1 VIHRM
6 KVSLRILSTIVF
18 SCSFVLAL
26 AGLISSGPHVSYA
39 AGEAKESPEK
49 GHKVL
54 YGFATAR
61 INLTVTAKINPRTG
75 GFASVA
81 VGAVPFFANS
91 PAVGLNGNYL
101 YVSNSFI
108 KGIPNNGSQIFGYS
122 IDSNDGT
129 LTALPGSPFFKFKPP
144 ISIQG
149 LAPTPDGRFL
159 YGADASGHIYAFK
172 VDSQTGVPKQI
183 SGSPFASGANQQLAV
198 DPTGRFLYASDDNPP
213 GGVLAFTID
222 SRGRLSPVPGSP
234 FPIPDPSFLTSSEP
248 YGIVDTG
255 SFVYVA
261 LSASDRIAAFAVDRA
276 TGALTPVPGSPFAAG
291 NSPAN
296 FALAN
301 HFLYVVNPGDGT
313 VSGYS
318 IDAASGALTPI
329 PGSPF
334 GSGGETIAMDP
345 SGKYLFLGTFKGI
358 QGYDIDPDSGVLTLG
373 AAKAGE
379 NGALFLTTVQLP

>member
-1 VIHRM
+1 M
-6 KVSLRILSTIVF
+6 VF
-18 SCSFVLAL
+18 SFSFVLAI
-26 AGLISSGPHVSYA
+26 AGHISSGTHVSYA
-39 AGEAKESPEK
+39 AGNREKSAKK

-54 YGFATAR
+54 YGFDTAY
-61 INLTVTAKINPRTG
+61 INLAVTAKINPRTG
-75 GFASVA
+75 GFASFT
-81 VGAVPFFANS
+81 VGAVPFFPNS
-91 PAVGLNGNYL
+91 PAVAVNGSYL
-101 YVSNSFI
+101 YISNSFI
-108 KGIPNNGSQIFGYS
+108 KGIANNGSQIFGYS
-122 IDSNDGT
+122 IDSSDGT

-172 VDSQTGVPKQI
+172 VDSQTGIPKQI
-183 SGSPFASGANQQLAV
+183 SGSPFASGANQQLVV
-198 DPTGRFLYASDDNPP
+198 DPTGKFLYASDDNPP

-234 FPIPDPSFLTSSEP
+234 FPVPDPSFLMSSQP

-261 LSASDRIAAFAVDRA
+261 LSASDRIAAFSVDSA

-291 NSPAN
+291 SVPAN
-296 FALAN
+296 FALAGQ
-301 HFLYVVNPGDGT
+301 FLYVVNPGDGT

-318 IDAASGALTPI
+318 IDAGGGTLTPI

-334 GSGGETIAMDP
+334 GAGGETISMDP

-358 QGYDIDPDSGVLTLG
+358 QGYDIDPDTGILTVG
-373 AAKAGE
+373 IAKAGE

>member
-1 VIHRM
+1 MIHRS
-6 KVSLRILSTIVF
+6 KVSLRILSAMVF
-18 SCSFVLAL
+18 SFSFVLAI
-26 AGLISSGPHVSYA
+26 AGHISSGPHVSYA
-39 AGEAKESPEK
+39 AGNGEKSAKK

-54 YGFATAR
+54 YGFDTAY
-61 INLTVTAKINPRTG
+61 INLAVTAKINPRTG
-75 GFASVA
+75 GFASFT
-81 VGAVPFFANS
+81 VGAVPFFPNS
-91 PAVGLNGNYL
+91 PAVAVNGSYL
-101 YVSNSFI
+101 YISNSFI
-108 KGIPNNGSQIFGYS
+108 KGIANNGSQIFGYS
-122 IDSNDGT
+122 IDSSDGT

-172 VDSQTGVPKQI
+172 VDSQTGIPKQI
-183 SGSPFASGANQQLAV
+183 SGSPFASGANQQLVV
-198 DPTGRFLYASDDNPP
+198 DPTGKFLYASDDNPP

-234 FPIPDPSFLTSSEP
+234 FPVPDPSFLTSSQP

-261 LSASDRIAAFAVDRA
+261 LSASDRIAAFSVDSG

-291 NSPAN
+291 SVPAN
-296 FALAN
+296 FALAGN
-301 HFLYVVNPGDGT
+301 FLYVVNPGDGT

-318 IDAASGALTPI
+318 IDAGSGALTPI

-334 GSGGETIAMDP
+334 GAGGETISMDP

-358 QGYDIDPDSGVLTLG
+358 QGYDVDPDTGILTVG
-373 AAKAGE
+373 IAKAGE